1 MNSKPA
7 SSKKTFRLTI
17 ASAAIAL
24 LAIAV
29 VARAAELS
37 KQQNLSELDGTWK
50 LVTATMSGQ
59 SLLSGDQQRP
69 EITIKD
75 GVLTSDFK
83 RAASELPLDL
93 NKVVDPLKS
102 PKLITLPLLRR
113 IMFYGIYEVRDA
125 QLRIAGGISRGR
137 NSGEPRP
144 TDFTDNQGVQLV
156 FQRAP

>member
-7 SSKKTFRLTI
+7 SSKKIFRLTI
-17 ASAAIAL
+17 ISAALAIV
-24 LAIAV
+24 AIAV
-29 VARAAELS
+29 MAGAAELS

-59 SLLSGDQQRP
+59 SLLTTDQRP
-69 EITIKD
+69 EITIKN
-75 GVLTSDFK
+75 GILTSDFK

-93 NKVVDPLKS
+93 TKIVDPLKS

-125 QLRIAGGISRGR
+125 QLRIAGGIARGR

-144 TDFTDNQGVQLV
+144 TDFSDNQGVQLV
-156 FQRAP
+156 FERAP